1 MADVGVSKEMY
12 SQLRSSL
19 PAQLPAFL
27 MKQRWFGGKARRIS
41 SAELADIISIPTPTQ
56 AALLLMVTV
65 KYADNTDESYAM
77 PVLRAADDMMSAEG
91 EPSLM
96 KLQTGAGVDPVFLTD
111 ALKNEEFLSELLEL
125 IQRKAILQGEKGELR
140 ALQTAAYSRLYPTS
154 AGRLKPKS
162 VGAEQSNTSVIYGSH
177 LILKFFRRMQEGIN
191 PDLEIGQFLTE

>member
-56 AALLLMVTV
+56 AVLLLMVAV

-77 PVLRAADDMMSAEG
+77 PVLRVADDTMPAEG

-96 KLQTGAGVDPVFLTD
+96 KLLTGAGVDPVFLTD
-111 ALKNEEFLSELLEL
+111 AF
-125 IQRKAILQGEKGELR
+125 
-140 ALQTAAYSRLYPTS
+140 T
-154 AGRLKPKS
+154 
-162 VGAEQSNTSVIYGSH
+162 
-177 LILKFFRRMQEGIN
+177 
-191 PDLEIGQFLTE
+191 GQ